1 MLGREGADAR
11 MSGMFYITVVQ
22 VVLLY
27 GLESWVFSLGIGKV
41 LGGFPHWVKRWLT
54 GRISQCKG
62 EEMWT

>member
-1 MLGREGADAR
+1 MLRREGTDAR
-11 MSGMFYITVVQ
+11 MSGMFYIAVVQ

-27 GLESWVFSLGIGKV
+27 GLESWVFSLGIVKV
-41 LGGFPHWVKRWLT
+41 MGGFPHWVIRWLT